1 MSITQALLIF
11 ISFLTFAGCT
21 SNKSEVGSPANPI
34 KISLVPG
41 QDTKLL
47 QENGKE
53 LETYLKEK
61 TGLAFEV
68 NVPVS
73 FIAVIEALGSK
84 RADLAIMNT
93 FGYIIAHEK
102 YGAEA
107 ALTGVYKG
115 RSVYWGQII
124 ARKDGPKTLKD
135 LNNKKIAF
143 VDPSSGSG
151 FVLPSKLLKDE
162 KVTPKEVVFAGRH
175 DSVVTMVY
183 QRQVDAGATYHTPV
197 DNGVPQDARKLVAT
211 QFPDVFDQIVI
222 LAKTEPIPNDP
233 VVFRKDFPPEM
244 RKTVVEAIKKMVKDE
259 KGGKILYN
267 LYHMDDFKDAD
278 LKDYDKVHQ
287 MLLDLGKSANELI
300 K

>member
-1 MSITQALLIF
+1 MTKYLLLF
-11 ISFLTFAGCT
+11 VSFLVLVNCT
-21 SNKSEVGSPANPI
+21 SKSEVGTAGNPI

-47 QENGKE
+47 EENGKE
-53 LETYLKEK
+53 LEAYLKEK
-61 TGLAFEV
+61 TGLPFEV
-68 NVPVS
+68 VVPSS

-84 RADLAIMNT
+84 RADMAIMNT
-93 FGYIIAHEK
+93 FGYILAHER

-115 RSVYWGQII
+115 RDVYWGQII
-124 ARKDGPKTLKD
+124 VRKDGPKTLKD

-151 FVLPSKLLKDE
+151 FVLPSKLLKDANV
-162 KVTPKEVVFAGRH
+162 KPKEVVFAGRH

-197 DNGVPQDARKLVAT
+197 DNGIPQDARKLVMT

-222 LAKTEPIPNDP
+222 LAKTDPIPNDP
-233 VVFRKDFPPEM
+233 VVFRKDFPPEL
-244 RKTVVEAIKKMVKDE
+244 RKTIVEALKKMVKDE

-278 LKDYDKVHQ
+278 SKEYDRVQ
-287 MLLDLGKSANELI
+287 TMLLDLGKSAQDLV

>member
-1 MSITQALLIF
+1 MTRFLLIL
-11 ISFLTFAGCT
+11 ISAFTLLNCT
-21 SNKSEVGSPANPI
+21 SNKSEIGSPENPI

-53 LETYLKEK
+53 LEAYLKEK
-61 TGLAFEV
+61 TGLAFVV

-84 RADLAIMNT
+84 RADMAIMNT
-93 FGYIIAHEK
+93 FGYIIAHER

-115 RSVYWGQII
+115 RDVYWGQII
-124 ARKDGPKTLKD
+124 ARKDGPKTLKE

-151 FVLPSKLLKDE
+151 FVLPSKLFKDE

-197 DNGVPQDARKLVAT
+197 DNGVPQDARKLVLT
-211 QFPDVFDQIVI
+211 QFPDVFDKIVI
-222 LAKTEPIPNDP
+222 LAKTQPIPNDP
-233 VVFRKDFPPEM
+233 VVFRKDFPPELK
-244 RKTVVEAIKKMVKDE
+244 KTVVDAIKKMVKEE

-278 LKDYDKVHQ
+278 PKEYEKVQQ

>member
-1 MSITQALLIF
+1 MMSRCGLFFVGLF
-11 ISFLTFAGCT
+11 ILVNCT
-21 SNKSEVGSPANPI
+21 TKSEIGTPGNPI

-47 QENGKE
+47 EENGKE
-53 LETYLKEK
+53 LEAYLKEK
-61 TGLAFEV
+61 TGLPFV
-68 NVPVS
+68 VTVPSS

-84 RADLAIMNT
+84 RADMAIMNT
-93 FGYIIAHEK
+93 FGYLLAHEK

-107 ALTGVYKG
+107 ALTGLFKG
-115 RSVYWGQII
+115 RDVYWGQII
-124 ARKDGPKTLKD
+124 VRKDGPKTLKD

-162 KVTPKEVVFAGRH
+162 GVKPKEVVFAGRH
-175 DSVVTMVY
+175 DSVVTMLY
-183 QRQVDAGATYHTPV
+183 QRQVDAGATYHTPIN
-197 DNGVPQDARKLVAT
+197 DGVPQDARKLVVT

-233 VVFRKDFPPEM
+233 VVFRKDFPPEL

-259 KGGKILYN
+259 RGGKILYN
-267 LYHMDDFKDAD
+267 LYHMDDFKDAN
-278 LKDYDKVHQ
+278 LKDYEKVEK
-287 MLLDLGKSANELI
+287 MLLDLGKSAQELV

>member
-1 MSITQALLIF
+1 MSKFLIF
-11 ISFLTFAGCT
+11 LVSFFVLVNCT
-21 SNKSEVGSPANPI
+21 SKPEIGTPENPI

-41 QDTKLL
+41 QDTKVLE
-47 QENGKE
+47 ENGKE
-53 LETYLKEK
+53 LEAYLKEK
-61 TGLAFEV
+61 TGLPIEV
-68 NVPVS
+68 TVPSS

-84 RADLAIMNT
+84 RADMAIMNT
-93 FGYIIAHEK
+93 FGYILAREK
-102 YGAEA
+102 YGADA
-107 ALTGVYKG
+107 ALTGVFKG
-115 RSVYWGQII
+115 RDVYWGQII

-183 QRQVDAGATYHTPV
+183 QRQVDAGATYSIPPL
-197 DNGVPQDARKLVAT
+197 DGVPQDARKLVAT
-211 QFPDVFDQIVI
+211 QFPDVYDQIVI
-222 LAKTEPIPNDP
+222 LAKTDPIPNDP
-233 VVFRKDFPPEM
+233 VVFRKDFPPEL
-244 RKTVVEAIKKMVKDE
+244 RKQLVDAIKKMMKEE
-259 KGGKILYN
+259 KGSKIMYN

-278 LKDYDKVHQ
+278 PKQYEKVQ
-287 MLLDLGKSANELI
+287 KMLLDLGKSAQDFV

>member
-1 MSITQALLIF
+1 MTQFLLIL
-11 ISFLTFAGCT
+11 ISFFTLLSCT
-21 SNKSEVGSPANPI
+21 SNKSEIGSPSNPI

-47 QENGKE
+47 QENGKKFE
-53 LETYLKEK
+53 AYLKES

-68 NVPVS
+68 NVPAS

-84 RADLAIMNT
+84 RADMAIMNT
-93 FGYIIAHEK
+93 FGYIIAHER

-107 ALTGVYKG
+107 ALTGVFKG
-115 RSVYWGQII
+115 RDVYWGQII

-135 LNNKKIAF
+135 INNKKIAF

-183 QRQVDAGATYHTPV
+183 QRQVDAGATYHTPI

-222 LAKTEPIPNDP
+222 LAKTDPIPNDP
-233 VVFRKDFPPEM
+233 VVFRKDFPPEL
-244 RKTVVEAIKKMVKDE
+244 RKTVVNAIKKMVKEE
-259 KGGKILYN
+259 KGGKILYD

-278 LKDYDKVHQ
+278 LKEYEKVQ
-287 MLLDLGKSANELI
+287 KMLLDLGKSANELI